1 MSITDKIGGP
11 LGKKLGPVPVW
22 GWGVIGAAGIWI
34 FRSMGIGK
42 PSPARTSS
50 WIGRVSLGS
59 GSGGAMPGSYPPPIR
74 PAFGAP
80 TPVPPDNWW
89 ANVPPGWITPPD
101 FTLVGP
107 NEEPTE
113 VSQQVSTIQRWGLYW
128 LSDRQPGSTWWTTG
142 KAGSYIGVY
151 PSRLAAVQASQQ
163 MDSSGTAMGIEL
175 IS

>member
-1 MSITDKIGGP
+1 MSITDKIGDQ
-11 LGKKLGPVPVW
+11 LGKKLGPLPVW

-50 WIGRVSLGS
+50 GIGRVSLGS
-59 GSGGAMPGSYPPPIR
+59 GSGGAMPGSYPPPIS

-80 TPVPPDNWW
+80 SYGAPY
-89 ANVPPGWITPPD
+89 PGPYDWYEQPKD

-113 VSQQVSTIQRWGLYW
+113 VSQRTVNPASGWALYW
-128 LSDRQPGSTWWTTG
+128 LNSPGS
-142 KAGSYIGVY
+142 YVGVY
-151 PSRLAAVQASQQ
+151 ASRLAASQAAQSK
-163 MDSSGTAMGIEL
+163 DPNSSPPGSNMGIARL
-175 IS
+175 A

>member
-1 MSITDKIGGP
+1 MSITDKIGDQ
-11 LGKKLGPVPVW
+11 LGKKLGPLPVW

-50 WIGRVSLGS
+50 GIGRVSLGS

-80 TPVPPDNWW
+80 TSVPPDNWW

-113 VSQQVSTIQRWGLYW
+113 VSQRTVNPASGWALYW
-128 LSDRQPGSTWWTTG
+128 LNSPGS
-142 KAGSYIGVY
+142 YVGVY
-151 PSRLAAVQASQQ
+151 ASRLAASQAAQSK
-163 MDSSGTAMGIEL
+163 DPNSSPPGSNMGIARL
-175 IS
+175 A